1 MLRLSERIKLL
12 KLFMDSQHKR
22 RNLRLLLRV
31 CYLKLALW
39 IWLISLSFFATGQE
53 RFSRIGVDDGL
64 PNATIYSVQQDKTGY
79 LWLGSTNSGLLRY
92 DGYRFTEYPLLT
104 PDELLHHQTP
114 DVGAVLISEDDD
126 IWAGTWGM
134 GLSRFDA
141 QSAQLVRFTQAS
153 GLAGNY
159 IQTLLKDN
167 RGRIWVGTTT
177 GLSRINTD
185 LTISNIGQSAQSKT
199 LADQRIWSL
208 AQADDGTVWIGT
220 SAGLHFWREDT
231 GLSDVIE
238 LVPGADALSRQ
249 NEMRALL
256 YSQGELWLGSRS
268 GLYRYNPQQG
278 RFNAWPLVADGLA
291 EPVINALKQSNDNTG
306 ILVGSYHGLFRFSP
320 GNSASASEQLLA
332 DVNVRS
338 ILQDRS
344 GVLWLGSRESGLY
357 RSIVA
362 SAAFFDIQSLSATLA
377 QQAPFSVTALLHQD
391 SYLWLGSAEAAY
403 RIDLTTGQYKLFA
416 LGSRVNALAADPQ
429 QQVYIATDNGL
440 WRFSNVEGLQAVE
453 RPFELTGV
461 VNRNVRDIAI
471 RADGT
476 LYLGMWGEGVIS
488 WQPATAN
495 VTHMLADLSA
505 ASVGNSVQQLHLGKH
520 NRLWVATR
528 YSGLFLI
535 DTLNGEVKQFSTAT
549 TAPILLT
556 HNNVQCVQEYDD
568 VVAICTREGLLLAD
582 VKNNTQQLLTMRD
595 GLPGNNVLGVLQH
608 QGQLW
613 VMTAKGLAYRSETA
627 EHFFHLN
634 KQDGMISSEL
644 NTNAIAAAA
653 DDLYLGSV
661 GGVIRLQ
668 RSKLRTNIVIPQ
680 PVLSAVTIDHHETT
694 LKPHSKAWPLIKL
707 APQNHT
713 LNFEFSALDFQ
724 DPTRNQFHYQLEGI
738 NPDWVMAGTNNSAFY
753 ANLPAGTYALWLK
766 AANNH
771 GVFSAPRVVA
781 TIKVLPYWWQQTWV
795 QLLGATVLV
804 ALLWL
809 MHFYRIRHVR
819 QINRLLQAA
828 VDTKARAQVVLETR
842 VAERTQALEESSV
855 TLSLRS
861 QQLEQ
866 SLAELAA
873 TNQELTR
880 LDKLKDDFIA
890 TVSHELRTPLTAIR
904 GAVGLLSQQVLT
916 PGSDAYQQ
924 MLQTAQNSSERLGQL
939 INDLLDLQKFASGK
953 FTLTLADIDLAE
965 LAQQAVQGMLP
976 YATRYHVELKWR
988 SDNTAPCWVKAD
1000 ALRMRQVMDNLISN
1014 AIKFSAQKGEVTVQV
1029 TSQSQTVRFE
1039 VADQGTGIPPEF
1051 QNRIFEKFSQADSS
1065 DTRAK
1070 EGTGLGLAIC
1080 KSIIEHHRGEIGFHS
1095 QQGQGTVFWFVLTK
1109 RNHKFG

>member
-1 MLRLSERIKLL
+1 MRL
-12 KLFMDSQHKR
+12 F
-22 RNLRLLLRV
+22 LLL
-31 CYLKLALW
+31 CYLKRAFGIAMLL
-39 IWLISLSFFATGQE
+39 LSFVAAGQE
-53 RFSRIGVDDGL
+53 RFNRIGVDDGL

-104 PDELLHHQTP
+104 PEELLRHQTP
-114 DVGAVLISEDDD
+114 DVGVVLISEDDD

-141 QSAQLVRFTQAS
+141 QSTQLVRFTQTS

-159 IQTLLKDN
+159 IQTLFKDSRN
-167 RGRIWVGTTT
+167 RVWVGTTT

-185 LTISNIGQSAQSKT
+185 LTISNIGSPAQDNA

-208 AQADDGTVWIGT
+208 TQAADGTVWIGT

-231 GLSDVIE
+231 GLSAVIE

-249 NEMRALL
+249 NEIRALL

-268 GLYRYNPQQG
+268 GLFRYSPQHGQF
-278 RFNAWPLVADGLA
+278 RRRLLVADGQT
-291 EPVINALKQSNDNTG
+291 EPVINVLRRSNDNSSL
-306 ILVGSYHGLFRFSP
+306 LVGSYNGLFRFTP
-320 GNSASASEQLLA
+320 ASSDTASEQLLA
-332 DVNVRS
+332 NVNVRS

-362 SAAFFDIQSLSATLA
+362 SAAFFDIQSLSAALA
-377 QQAPFSVTALLHQD
+377 QQAPFSVTALLHQA
-391 SYLWLGSAEAAY
+391 SYLWLGSADAVY
-403 RIDLTTGQYKLFA
+403 RIDLLTGQYQHFP

-440 WRFSNVEGLQAVE
+440 WRFSDAEGLQTIE
-453 RPFELTGV
+453 QPFELSGV
-461 VNRNVRDIAI
+461 VNRNVRDISVGS
-471 RADGT
+471 DGT
-476 LYLGMWGEGVIS
+476 VYIGMWGEGVIS
-488 WQPATAN
+488 WQPATSS
-495 VTHMLADLSA
+495 VQHMLADLSES
-505 ASVGNSVQQLHLGKH
+505 SVGNSVQQLHLGQQ

-528 YSGLFLI
+528 YSGLFLL
-535 DTLNGEVKQFSTAT
+535 DTASGEVKQFSTAN
-549 TAPILLT
+549 TAAIRIT
-556 HNNVQCVQEYDD
+556 HNNVQCVQEYETY
-568 VVAICTREGLLLAD
+568 VAVCTREGLLLAD
-582 VKNNTQQLLTMRD
+582 LKSNSQQLLTEQD
-595 GLPGNNVLGVLQH
+595 GLPSNNVLGVLQH
-608 QGQLW
+608 QGELW
-613 VMTAKGLAYRSETA
+613 VMTAKGLGYRSETA
-627 EHFFHLN
+627 DHFFHLN
-634 KQDGMISSEL
+634 KHDGMISSEL
-644 NTNAIAAAA
+644 NTNAIAIAA
-653 DDLYLGSV
+653 DNLYLGSV

-668 RSKLRTNIVIPQ
+668 PSKLRTNIVIPQ

-694 LKPHSKAWPLIKL
+694 LKPHSKAWPLITL
-707 APQNHT
+707 APENHT

-724 DPTRNQFHYQLEGI
+724 DPTRNQFQYQLEGI

-771 GVFSAPRVVA
+771 GMFSAPRVVA
-781 TIKVLPYWWQQTWV
+781 TIQVLPYWWQKTWV
-795 QLLGATVLV
+795 QLFGAGLAI

-809 MHFYRIRHVR
+809 MHLYRIRHVR

-828 VDTKARAQVVLETR
+828 VDAKARAQVVLETR

-855 TLSLRS
+855 TLSLRT

-866 SLAELAA
+866 SLAELAD
-873 TNQELTR
+873 TNRELTR
-880 LDKLKDDFIA
+880 LDQLKDDFIA

-904 GAVGLLSQQVLT
+904 GAVGLLSQQVLA

-924 MLQTAQNSSERLGQL
+924 MLHTAQNSSERLGQL

-953 FTLTLADIDLAE
+953 FSLTLAELDLAA

-976 YATRYHVELKWR
+976 YASRYNVELTLHCD
-988 SDNTAPCWVKAD
+988 STDDCWVNAD
-1000 ALRMRQVMDNLISN
+1000 AFRLRQVMDNLISN
-1014 AIKFSAQKGEVTVQV
+1014 AIKFSTEHAEVTVQV
-1029 TSQSQTVRFE
+1029 SCGSQSVRFE
-1039 VADQGTGIPPEF
+1039 VANQGEEIPAEF
-1051 QNRIFEKFSQADSS
+1051 QSRIFEKFSQADSS

-1070 EGTGLGLAIC
+1070 DGTGLGLAIC
-1080 KSIIEHHRGEIGFHS
+1080 KSIIEHHRGEISFQS
-1095 QQGQGTVFWFVLTK
+1095 QQGQGTVFWFVLNK
-1109 RNHKFG
+1109 RNPALG